1 MFKLLIGEV
10 IIMGK
15 IIAYVAMPHPPI
27 VIPEVGRGEEKKI
40 KNTYDACASIGKQIA
55 ELKPDTIIVVTPHGT
70 MFSDAIS
77 LSFEKSISGSLK
89 QFRAPEV
96 SMNFD
101 IDLDLTL
108 RIIDKSDENDIPTA
122 KITRNFIKK
131 YGKEYELDHGTMVP
145 LYFIKD
151 KYSSFKLV
159 HITYGGL
166 SPMQLYRFGK
176 GIKVAVEESSKNVV
190 FIASGDLSHRLKDEG
205 PYDYSPFGEKF
216 DSEIINLLT
225 KGDVAGVFNM
235 NCETTEGAGECG
247 LRSYYIMLGAM
258 EGNEIKGEL
267 LSYEGTFGVGYA
279 VMKFKL
285 EKSDRDILTEITQEK
300 RKKYNER
307 TSNEDVYVRL
317 ARESLTHYLI
327 EGNFMELP
335 NYVTEEML
343 NNKRGVFVSLK
354 KFGTLRGCIGTIFP
368 VTESVSEEIMRN
380 AIEAGE
386 GDPRFSPV
394 SEGELE
400 DIVFSVDV
408 LTEPVEASKE
418 ELNPKKYG
426 VVVRSGRK
434 SGLLLPD
441 LEGVNTI
448 EEQISIV
455 LNKAG
460 IAANENYS
468 IEKFEV
474 IRHK

>member
-1 MFKLLIGEV
+1 
-10 IIMGK
+10 MGK
-15 IIAYVAMPHPPI
+15 IVDYFAMPHPPI
-27 VIPEVGRGEEKKI
+27 IIPEVGHGEEKKI
-40 KNTYDACASIGKQIA
+40 KKTFDACQRVGKEIA
-55 ELKPDTIIVVTPHGT
+55 EIKPDTIIIVTPHGT

-77 LSFEKSISGSLK
+77 LSYEKSISGSLK

-96 SMNFD
+96 AMNFE

-108 RIIDKSDENDIPTA
+108 RIIDKSNEKDIPTA
-122 KITRNFIKK
+122 ELTTSFLKK
-131 YGKEYELDHGTMVP
+131 YGKAYELDHGSMVP
-145 LYFIKD
+145 LYFVND
-151 KYSSFKLV
+151 KYSSFQLV

-176 GIKVAVEESSKNVV
+176 VIKEAVEESSKNVV

-205 PYDYSPFGEKF
+205 PYDYNPNGEKF
-216 DSEIINLLT
+216 DAEIINLLT

-235 NCETTEGAGECG
+235 NCETIENAGECG
-247 LRSYYIMLGAM
+247 LRSYYVMLGAM
-258 EGNEIKGEL
+258 EGNEIEGKL

-279 VMKFKL
+279 VMRFQL
-285 EKSDRDILTEITQEK
+285 ENSDRDMLSEIINEK
-300 RKKYNER
+300 RRKYMER

-317 ARESLTHYLI
+317 ARESLTHFLI
-327 EGNFMELP
+327 EGNFMGMP
-335 NYVTEEML
+335 SYVTEEMI
-343 NNKRGVFVSLK
+343 NSKRGVFVSLK
-354 KFGTLRGCIGTIFP
+354 KFGALRGCIGTIFP
-368 VTESVSEEIMRN
+368 VTDSITEEIMRN

-408 LTEPVEASKE
+408 LTEPVEATKE
-418 ELNPKKYG
+418 ELNPKIYG

-441 LEGVNTI
+441 LEGVDTV
-448 EEQISIV
+448 EKQISIV
-455 LNKAG
+455 LNKAS
-460 IAANENYS
+460 ISTSEKYS
-468 IEKFEV
+468 IEKFQV